1 MKKLILTLIFI
12 FIPSLALAQ
21 TLSFNGNINI
31 ISYYAYFSGDPSLNY
46 LSSDIQ
52 EGIYFYQNSQFS
64 ISYLLQNLSLNFNYQ
79 SQPKEKVNLSIKSQ
93 NLNLNFSNELYENL
107 SPLTLYNK
115 VINGIYGLYEGEK
128 LTVDSIFAKIEGR
141 KKVAKF
147 SGNNTQGPYFIGDFF
162 LIPYKE
168 KVYLNGNLLKRD
180 EDYIIDYTYGIIYFN
195 FVISSQDEIILEY
208 EISGNIEIYNI
219 SGVGIGYPPLK
230 LSYIFLQSISTNIRR
245 SFIEGSFK
253 IKGDEN
259 NFLEMRRSYAFLE
272 NNYSG
277 YADYLKLSFKGK
289 IINSNLEII
298 NSTENYPYIP
308 EILGNF
314 NLIPGYQNLTL
325 NFNLTPSS
333 IINYYF
339 SYNLS
344 GDNIKWFHNLN
355 MNFTSLK
362 LSLMYREEKDKRS
375 QILNLAYIP
384 INLYGLIQKTDTNS
398 STTNTYTWSLSPKIN
413 NFNPSFYFFQKD
425 QLIDSS
431 YIKEQEIGGSIS
443 LIGKIFDFSM
453 GGNYKVKENLDPQKP
468 FPLSQN
474 FITDGENYIFEL
486 NYTPLQDSISLY
498 INNTHI
504 SNNGTF
510 TYYLPDGTYKTY
522 TVNYYIHN
530 NTIFIFFIDE
540 EGENPPPAGLNITIN
555 YQTILPQ
562 KTFSQNI
569 FLKMRVKYFNLNPLL
584 TLQRNNDNNSIYHN
598 ISLSAYGMLI
608 QNLWTSL
615 TGNKDIERPRG
626 SLSLNANYYFKPS
639 FLNFNFYYNE
649 TENMKTLS
657 SKANINLS
665 LNPYNFII
673 YLEYYQ
679 NYYYQN
685 FYKNL
690 SLSLEL
696 KRSFSF
702 GDIKIKITKNKR
714 EASYSLAPYKKDL
727 QNLSFSKKFN
737 EYTTELSFSHEYYSD
752 NAERYITSL
761 SLTSTGIIPN
771 PSAFIKYILNKKETI
786 LHILQIGG
794 NISLNF

>member
-1 MKKLILTLIFI
+1 MKRLIFTTIFI
-12 FIPSLALAQ
+12 FVFSVTSAQ
-21 TLSFNGNINI
+21 TLSFNGNMNIN
-31 ISYYAYFSGDPSLNY
+31 SYYAYFSGDSSLNY
-46 LSSDIQ
+46 LSSEIQ

-64 ISYLLQNLSLNFNYQ
+64 IDYLTKNLSLNFSYQ
-79 SQPKEKVNLSIKSQ
+79 SQPKERVDLFLRSENFYM
-93 NLNLNFSNELYENL
+93 NFSNELYQNF

-115 VINGIYGLYEGEK
+115 ILNGIYSSYERKK
-128 LTVDSIFAKIEGR
+128 LNMALIFAKIEGR
-141 KKVAKF
+141 KKMTKF
-147 SGNNTQGPYFIGDFF
+147 NGNETQGPYFIGDFF

-168 KVYLNGNLLKRD
+168 RAYLNGNLLKRD
-180 EDYIIDYTYGIIYFN
+180 EDYIIDYTYGVIYFN
-195 FVISSQDEIILEY
+195 FVVSFQDEVILEY
-208 EISGNIEIYNI
+208 EISGNTEIYNVA
-219 SGVGIGYPPLK
+219 GLGIGYSPFK
-230 LSYIFLQSISTNIRR
+230 LSYISLQSTSTNTQR

-253 IKGDEN
+253 IKRDEN
-259 NFLEMRRSYAFLE
+259 NFLEIRRSYALLE

-314 NLIPGYQNLTL
+314 NLTPGLRNLTL
-325 NFNLTPSS
+325 NLNLTPLS

-344 GDNIKWFHNLN
+344 GDNIKWLHNLS
-355 MNFTSLK
+355 MNSTSLK
-362 LSLMYREEKDKRS
+362 LSLSYREENNKNT
-375 QILNLAYIP
+375 QVLNFTYIP
-384 INLYGLIQKTDTNS
+384 INLYGMIQKINTGS
-398 STTNTYTWSLSPKIN
+398 STINTCTLSLLPKIN
-413 NFNPSFYFFQKD
+413 NFNPSFYFSQKE
-425 QLIDSS
+425 QLIGSS

-443 LIGKIFDFSM
+443 LIGKIFDFSI
-453 GGNYKVKENLDPQKP
+453 GGNYKVKGNLDPQAP
-468 FPLSQN
+468 IPISQN
-474 FITDGENYIFEL
+474 FITNGETYIFEL
-486 NYTPLQDSISLY
+486 NYTPLQDSINLY
-498 INNTHI
+498 INNTYI

-522 TVNYYIHN
+522 TVNYYTYN

-562 KTFSQNI
+562 RTFSQST

-584 TLQRNNDNNSIYHN
+584 TLQRNNDNNFVYHN
-598 ISLSAYGMLI
+598 ISLSTYGMPI
-608 QNLWTSL
+608 QNLWISL

-626 SLSLNANYYFKPS
+626 NLSLNANYYLKS
-639 FLNFNFYYNE
+639 SSLNFNFYYNE
-649 TENMKTLS
+649 TENMETMS
-657 SKANINLS
+657 SKTNLNLS
-665 LNPYNFII
+665 FNPYDFII

-690 SLSLEL
+690 SLSFEL

-702 GDIKIKITKNKR
+702 GDFKIKITKNKR
-714 EASYSLAPYKKDL
+714 EASYSLAPYKKNL

-752 NAERYITSL
+752 KAERYIIGL
-761 SLTSTGIIPN
+761 FLTPTKTLPN
-771 PSAFIKYILNKKETI
+771 SSAFIKYILNKKETN
-786 LHILQIGG
+786 LHIFQIGG
-794 NISLNF
+794 NISINF